1 MGQPIVTRARYRW
14 TQHNAHVSTV
24 LAASHAVLTSGKAV
38 VIMTQQPANPLG
50 TFGAELRAHRANAG
64 WSQAELAP
72 KLFISPS
79 LASALENGTRAPKRD
94 LAELCDRVFETTGT
108 FARLWRLTVQQAWPS
123 WFAEYAQ
130 LEEQATRIHKWELRY
145 VPGLLQTADYARAVM
160 KAGRPR
166 EASDIIEE
174 DVRAR
179 IDRQEI
185 LTRTNPP
192 LAWFVIDESVL
203 YRAYGGP
210 NVMHHQIK
218 RLSEFAEL
226 PSVVIQIL
234 PFSITDHPGADGP
247 LTILEFDGSPSVGY
261 AEGRGSGRLI
271 ESPADV
277 AQEMECYDMVRAAA
291 LPRSKTI
298 EMIKRVENSE

>member
-1 MGQPIVTRARYRW
+1 
-14 TQHNAHVSTV
+14 
-24 LAASHAVLTSGKAV
+24 V
-38 VIMTQQPANPLG
+38 VIMSEQPVNPLR
-50 TFGAELRAHRANAG
+50 TFGDELRAHRTKAG

-79 LASALENGTRAPKRD
+79 LASALENGTRVPKRD
-94 LAELCDRVFETTGT
+94 LAELCDEIFETTGT
-108 FARLWRLTVQQAWPS
+108 FVRLWKLAVRQAYPS
-123 WFAEYAQ
+123 WFSQYAQ

-145 VPGLLQTADYARAVM
+145 IPGLLQTAEYARAVM

-166 EASDIIEE
+166 EAEDVIED

-185 LTRTNPP
+185 LTRDNPP

-203 YRAYGGP
+203 YRAYGGLD
-210 NVMHHQIK
+210 VMREQIK
-218 RLSEFAEL
+218 RLTEFAEL
-226 PSVVIQIL
+226 PSVMLQVL
-234 PFSITDHPGADGP
+234 PFTITDHPGADGP
-247 LTILEFDGSPSVGY
+247 LTILEFNGSPSVGY

-271 ESPADV
+271 EDPVEV
-277 AQEMECYDMVRAAA
+277 AHAMECYDRIKAAA

-298 EMIKRVENSE
+298 EMIKKVENNG

>member
-1 MGQPIVTRARYRW
+1 
-14 TQHNAHVSTV
+14 
-24 LAASHAVLTSGKAV
+24 
-38 VIMTQQPANPLG
+38 VIMNQEPVNPLR
-50 TFGAELRAHRANAG
+50 TFGDELRAHRVKAG

-72 KLFISPS
+72 KLIISAS

-94 LAELCDRVFETTGT
+94 LAELCDEVFETTGT

-123 WFAEYAQ
+123 WFAQYAQ

-145 VPGLLQTADYARAVM
+145 VPGLLQTAEYARAVM
-160 KAGRPR
+160 RAGRPR
-166 EASDIIEE
+166 EAADVIEE

-185 LTRTNPP
+185 ITRDNPP

-203 YRAYGGP
+203 YRAYGGKD
-210 NVMHHQIK
+210 VMREQIK
-218 RLSEFAEL
+218 RLAAFADL
-226 PSVVIQIL
+226 PSVIIQIL

-271 ESPADV
+271 ETPADV
-277 AQEMECYDMVRAAA
+277 AEAMECYDLVRAAA
-291 LPRSKTI
+291 LPRSTTL
-298 EMIKRVENSE
+298 EMIKRAEDNE